1 MEAAARVNP
10 ALADGARIP
19 YVWSPPARRSAFG
32 DVALVAFLLAQ
43 CFDGALTYV
52 GVLTFGLGI
61 EANPI
66 VAGLMKHLGHEAALL
81 SAKLV
86 ASGLGIALHLRQV
99 HRAVALLAIFYLL
112 VAILP
117 WTAILYL

>member
-1 MEAAARVNP
+1 
-10 ALADGARIP
+10 
-19 YVWSPPARRSAFG
+19 VWSPAARRSTFG
-32 DVALVAFLLAQ
+32 DIALVAFLLAQ

-66 VAGLMKHLGHEAALL
+66 VAALMKHLGHGTALL

-99 HRAVALLAIFYLL
+99 HRAVALLAVFYVL
-112 VAILP
+112 VAVLP
-117 WTAILYL
+117 WTASLFFSR